1 MRLLST
7 SNYPLLPPG
16 SRGAGRRSPWLDSRP
31 PGHRPSGI
39 LSAGPHP
46 SPLPPGF
53 LPALATPAPIALVT
67 MKITIPNLQSPHGAR
82 MPCKVYPS
90 RVHARHVIHQQNIVN
105 KGNEESASS
114 HAKDASCRPGALA
127 ALKLSTELTL
137 PLSPKAAVVRE
148 WTQHFPMRE
157 WQFDFFGV
165 VVKK

>member
-1 MRLLST
+1 MVW
-7 SNYPLLPPG
+7 
-16 SRGAGRRSPWLDSRP
+16 RGFQRFMPRIEFISAPITLRCALCAPP

-137 PLSPKAAVVRE
+137 PLSPTHGFLIYAVRGASDDYC
-148 WTQHFPMRE
+148 TKLPAL
-157 WQFDFFGV
+157 
-165 VVKK
+165 